1 MKAQSQR
8 SIHPFMDKNY
18 LRIKTVVSLLV
29 LLMLTEKHGALAL
42 QGERICWVGQRNP
55 GVTTS
60 LRAKFCLK
68 LWITF
73 RFNFKYIYIFLTE
86 CGSVVSNTLISP
98 GYPNNYPNNLDC
110 NYSVPIP
117 YDMAM
122 KIYFH
127 DFDVEYH
134 PTCEWVNT

>member
-1 MKAQSQR
+1 
-8 SIHPFMDKNY
+8 MDKTY
-18 LRIKTVVSLLV
+18 LRIMTVVSLLV
-29 LLMLTEKHGALAL
+29 LLMLSEKDGALAL
-42 QGERICWVGQRNP
+42 QGERICRVGQSNSS
-55 GVTTS
+55 VTTS
-60 LRAKFCLK
+60 LRAKFWLK
-68 LWITF
+68 LRITF
-73 RFNFKYIYIFLTE
+73 RFNFKYIFFLTE

-127 DFDVEYH
+127 DFHVEYH
-134 PTCEWVNT
+134 PTCE